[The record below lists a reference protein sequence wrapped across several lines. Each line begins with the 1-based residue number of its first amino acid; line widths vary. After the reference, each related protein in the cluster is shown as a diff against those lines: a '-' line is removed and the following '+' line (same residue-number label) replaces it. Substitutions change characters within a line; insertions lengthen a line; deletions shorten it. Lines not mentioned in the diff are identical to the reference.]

1 MAEKALYV
9 YICIIYIYIKY
20 VDEYM
25 IYKYKLILKLPAG
38 RRWDFLCQANIGLNL
53 GVVGVPQSVDVLE

>member
-1 MAEKALYV
+1 
-9 YICIIYIYIKY
+9 
-20 VDEYM
+20 M